1 MWSGRGFGTF
11 GVCCPFPFPLPSQSE
26 SWSCRVP
33 FRLTVTLESAPAY
46 PEDCQEYAQD
56 RRGLDRTEVYQIREY
71 VPGDSLSQIHWKLTS
86 KRETLLVREPA
97 CPVEQSLLF
106 LVDRTWGTLEPSQ
119 ADTLMEAAA
128 SISQALCDQAF
139 PSACAGIMGRP
150 LSALT

>member
-1 MWSGRGFGTF
+1 MALGLLGSAARSRSHCRHKANPGHAAYLSGDGY
-11 GVCCPFPFPLPSQSE
+11 P
-26 SWSCRVP
+26 
-33 FRLTVTLESAPAY
+33 ESAPAY

-128 SISQALCDQAF
+128 SISPGAV
-139 PSACAGIMGRP
+139 
-150 LSALT
+150 